1 MLAGWLDTALRCTL
15 RVAERSL
22 HCSQNICFILRC
34 FLGSIAHR
42 TRNSSTT
49 HLARE
54 TVGIPNTLNTASTYC
69 EIPVNIEVRIRNEW
83 RDTIVLCAS
92 CGFKRGELVLT
103 RGLGR
108 MSIWKYSPW
117 QPPPVQSG
125 RYHRKPYLLLVELLG
140 CKQLSQP

>member
-1 MLAGWLDTALRCTL
+1 MRVGWLDTAIRCTL
-15 RVAERSL
+15 RVVERGL
-22 HCSQNICFILRC
+22 HSSQNICLILRC

-42 TRNSSTT
+42 SRDSGKTR
-49 HLARE
+49 LASE
-54 TVGIPNTLNTASTYC
+54 TVVIPNTPNTATIYC
-69 EIPVNIEVRIRNEW
+69 EIPENIEVRIKNEW

-125 RYHRKPYLLLVELLG
+125 RYNRTTYLLLVELPG